1 MGVPN
6 YGTISHSWLG
16 WLDVGTSIL
25 GNASF
30 NGGILTSSYATS
42 IDAPRVPQTGP
53 GAVWIWLSQPHQEI
67 LSKQGC
73 EGNIMK
79 YSREGYRTKKRSNL
93 RWQSDDNLGP
103 EWTWGWKNRKR
114 ECFFGGVP
122 IKSGQKNIRA
132 KVGGIIPK
140 GPNIS
145 GAFLRRGLAKEK
157 ISGWKFQV
165 SEILWN
171 INPDTLW

>member
-25 GNASF
+25 GNASL

-114 ECFFGGVP
+114 ECFLGGVP
-122 IKSGQKNIRA
+122 IKSGQKKNQGKSRGNHPQRS
-132 KVGGIIPK
+132 KHFRCFFK
-140 GPNIS
+140 E
-145 GAFLRRGLAKEK
+145 GAGQREDQWLK
-157 ISGWKFQV
+157 ISG
-165 SEILWN
+165 
-171 INPDTLW
+171 